1 MAAPPMPPSANNREP
16 FSAESVAK
24 QLDNCTFCPKMC
36 RHACPVSTA
45 SGKETHI
52 PQAKMD
58 RLNQLRRGRDGW
70 TPESTDQLYAC
81 TGCRHC
87 TMYCEHDNEPG
98 LVLFAGRAAA
108 VAHGAGHPALT
119 GYSERFRAREQ
130 RLTAQLATAFPDRLA
145 REGEIG
151 LWPGCDAIDKGAADI
166 AAAFAVFERVGLD
179 DVKLVDAPQAC
190 AGYPLLA
197 AGHRDLFR
205 WHAGRVA
212 ASLRGFRKVA
222 INCSACLFAIRAQ
235 YPAEGVHVRTE
246 VVSVADLLAPAASNL
261 ACPLTRKSVYYHD
274 PCHHARY
281 NGVLESP
288 RRALGQL
295 AEVRELSWNRADT
308 ECCGGGGLCPK
319 RNPAGADKMAQRR
332 LAEVQATGGGMV
344 VTSCATCAFMLKRN
358 APPSVEVADLA
369 TAMALL
375 SETPFAPVPPATD
388 DDA

>member
-1 MAAPPMPPSANNREP
+1 MSEP
-16 FSAESVAK
+16 FSPGSVTK

-45 SGKETHI
+45 SGRETHI
-52 PQAKMD
+52 PQVKMD
-58 RLNQLRRGRDGW
+58 RLNQLRKGRAGW
-70 TPESTDQLYAC
+70 TAEATDPLWAC

-87 TMYCEHDNEPG
+87 TTYCDHDNEPG

-108 VAHGAGHPALT
+108 VAHGVPHPALAN
-119 GYSERFRAREQ
+119 YSERFRAREQ
-130 RLTAQLATAFPDRLA
+130 RLTAQLAAAFPERLA
-145 REGEIG
+145 TEGDIG

-179 DVKLVDAPQAC
+179 DVKLIDAPQAC

-222 INCSACLFAIRAQ
+222 INCSACLFALRAQ
-235 YPAEGVHVRTE
+235 YAAEGVSVRAE
-246 VVSVADLLAPAASNL
+246 VVALADLLGPAANNL
-261 ACPLTRKSVYYHD
+261 ACPVGSPDAGARRSVYYHD
-274 PCHHARY
+274 PCYHARY
-281 NGVLESP
+281 NGVMDAP

-295 AEVRELSWNRADT
+295 VEVRELAWSRGDT
-308 ECCGGGGLCPK
+308 ECCGGGGLLPK
-319 RNPAGADKMAQRR
+319 TMPMVADQMSKRR
-332 LAEVQATGGGMV
+332 LAEVHATGGGLV

-358 APPSVEVADLA
+358 APASVEVADLA
-369 TAMALL
+369 TAMAQL
-375 SETPFAPVPPATD
+375 SGTTYSAPAAVATD